1 MQRGLE
7 ADVPGPRVSFDIVLM
22 SISGTSFKTF
32 PTSLEIVE
40 TAPSVA
46 FQRGAEEIV
55 ELNNDEKEMVGN
67 LDAPYKDTNT
77 NVRSNVDPQHDV
89 EETVIA

>member
-55 ELNNDEKEMVGN
+55 ELNIMMKRKW
-67 LDAPYKDTNT
+67 L
-77 NVRSNVDPQHDV
+77 
-89 EETVIA
+89 VILMLLIKIPIQMCVVMLTLNMMWRRL